1 MLLVTGGRCGGTE
14 QGVIWVSFFPLE
26 ISLSMKITHQ
36 LLEVVSMT
44 WVWKHQPLKSPCI
57 SLEERNGNSLQ
68 YSCLKNFMDRGGW
81 QATVHGVAKSW
92 TWLSDWTH
100 TFLKSRRWYI
110 QQGEGKNA
118 VGWVRCC
125 FRVRISL
132 SHMFYPIIQSLHFT
146 PQYIMLFIHVKYIL
160 VIIFLKCFIT
170 E

>member
-1 MLLVTGGRCGGTE
+1 MNSGYFSIPPNYNFCYFSVFLKFTVCWASQVVQLVKNSLANVGDPRDPGSIPGLGRFP
-14 QGVIWVSFFPLE
+14 GV
-26 ISLSMKITHQ
+26 
-36 LLEVVSMT
+36 
-44 WVWKHQPLKSPCI
+44 
-57 SLEERNGNSLQ
+57 RNGNSLQ